1 MAAVYG
7 LAAVVALIISHTLA
21 VILAGGSFEVP
32 NRYFPGQVIFV
43 ALTSVVIYLI
53 TKHYQAATRGM
64 LEDSAAIAEAIYQS
78 AAQGIVVIDQHGR
91 IVSANPRFEQLFGY
105 GRAELVG
112 QSLEMLLP
120 ERLRSRHGAHLDDYF
135 KAPRARPMG
144 LGLDLLGQ
152 RKDGTEI
159 AVEVS
164 LSPVESPTGRLAMA
178 FIADITERLKL
189 EHDSRRSEKL
199 VTLGA
204 IAAGIAHELNNPI
217 GIICSR
223 IELMLADAESRK
235 LPAEVEED
243 LHVLHRN
250 ALRVSKTAQG
260 LLTLARH
267 HPKQR
272 RPVDLNAEVEEA
284 LLLVGKQMT
293 KDGVRV
299 TTDLDRTLPEI
310 IGDSVALQEVLLNLI
325 MNAREAISG
334 GGTLRIQTA
343 RVPDR
348 SDWVRLTVAD
358 SGCGIA
364 PEAMAKLFD
373 PFYTNKPNGTGL
385 GLWISKR
392 IVRDHRGTIDVQS
405 EPGKGTTFTVS
416 LPSIDADE
424 SAGQETPQALAPS
437 SADPGHRQA

>member
-1 MAAVYG
+1 
-7 LAAVVALIISHTLA
+7 
-21 VILAGGSFEVP
+21 
-32 NRYFPGQVIFV
+32 
-43 ALTSVVIYLI
+43 
-53 TKHYQAATRGM
+53 
-64 LEDSAAIAEAIYQS
+64 
-78 AAQGIVVIDQHGR
+78 
-91 IVSANPRFEQLFGY
+91 
-105 GRAELVG
+105 
-112 QSLEMLLP
+112 
-120 ERLRSRHGAHLDDYF
+120 
-135 KAPRARPMG
+135 
-144 LGLDLLGQ
+144 
-152 RKDGTEI
+152 
-159 AVEVS
+159 
-164 LSPVESPTGRLAMA
+164 MA
-178 FIADITERLKL
+178 FITDITERLKL
-189 EHDSRRSEKL
+189 EHESRRSEKL

-204 IAAGIAHELNNPI
+204 ISAGIAHELNNPI

-243 LHVLHRN
+243 LHVLYRN

-267 HPKQR
+267 RPKQR
-272 RPVDLNAEVEEA
+272 LPVDINAEVEEA

-293 KDGVRV
+293 KDGVHV
-299 TTDLDRTLPEI
+299 TTVLDRTLPAI

-334 GGTLRIQTA
+334 GGTLRIETD
-343 RVPDR
+343 RVLDR

-364 PEAMAKLFD
+364 AEAMAKLFD

-385 GLWISKR
+385 GLWVSKR

-416 LPSIDADE
+416 LPSINADE
-424 SAGQETPQALAPS
+424 SAGQGTSEALAPS
-437 SADPGHRQA
+437 SADPRQRQA

>member
-1 MAAVYG
+1 
-7 LAAVVALIISHTLA
+7 LAAVVMLIISDTLA
-21 VILAGGSFEVP
+21 VVLAGGSFEVL
-32 NRYFPGQVIFV
+32 NRNFLGQVIFV
-43 ALTSVVIYLI
+43 VLTSVVIYLI
-53 TKHYQAATRGM
+53 MKRYQAATRVM
-64 LEDSAAIAEAIYQS
+64 LEESAATAQAIYES
-78 AAQGIVVIDQHGR
+78 AAQGIVVIDQDGR
-91 IVSANPRFEQLFGY
+91 IVSANPQLESLFGY
-105 GRAELVG
+105 SRAELIG

-120 ERLRSRHGAHLDDYF
+120 ERLRSRHAAHRDEYF
-135 KAPRARPMG
+135 KAPRGRPMG

-159 AVEVS
+159 ALEVS
-164 LSPVESPTGRLAMA
+164 LSSVELPIGRLAMA
-178 FIADITERLKL
+178 FITDITERLKL
-189 EHDSRRSEKL
+189 EHESRRSEKL

-204 IAAGIAHELNNPI
+204 ISAGIAHELNNPI

-243 LHVLHRN
+243 LHVLYRN

-267 HPKQR
+267 RPKQR
-272 RPVDLNAEVEEA
+272 LPVDINAEVEEA

-293 KDGVRV
+293 KDGVHV
-299 TTDLDRTLPEI
+299 TTVLDRTLPAI

-334 GGTLRIQTA
+334 GGTLRIETD

-364 PEAMAKLFD
+364 AEAMAKLFD

-385 GLWISKR
+385 GLWVSKR

-416 LPSIDADE
+416 LPSINADE
-424 SAGQETPQALAPS
+424 SAGQGTSEALAPS
-437 SADPGHRQA
+437 SADPRQRQA